1 MLSSTGEFVKNYY
14 WRYVDMHINKY
25 ELEFLQSRTLQDP
38 GCKRFLSRYKHLL
51 ATPQADVDNLCSV
64 LSHINDHDLRTFMKF
79 FLIRVKTIR
88 EDANTGTGTDL
99 MSLQTYEDLERYIDD
114 QADLFN
120 LFVVSL
126 YYYF

>member
-1 MLSSTGEFVKNYY
+1 
-14 WRYVDMHINKY
+14 
-25 ELEFLQSRTLQDP
+25 
-38 GCKRFLSRYKHLL
+38 L